1 MVFGIV
7 TGLIR
12 RIISY
17 GWRSLSDFRAIEKR
31 ECETDCRKTGPEY
44 KLVEEGQEAACD
56 KKCNQQF
63 DDDDVTFGKNE
74 FNGGAG
80 FAADNNEVVDED
92 NYNDKGGQAGLAS
105 KAGLRDML
113 EKARDENLDQQLDLD
128 QNLQEKGK
136 KIAYNRLDE
145 PLGTAAA
152 KEDDK
157 SFKIVCVGLAT
168 PSYDVN
174 KKRRYVAD
182 NTHSPKKIKKAK
194 VCMIME
200 GDGYNKKRED
210 CMIRKKDEIV
220 R

>member
-80 FAADNNEVVDED
+80 FAADNNEVVDE
-92 NYNDKGGQAGLAS
+92 NNSNEEGGRPAWP
-105 KAGLRDML
+105 
-113 EKARDENLDQQLDLD
+113 ARP
-128 QNLQEKGK
+128 G
-136 KIAYNRLDE
+136 
-145 PLGTAAA
+145 
-152 KEDDK
+152 
-157 SFKIVCVGLAT
+157 
-168 PSYDVN
+168 
-174 KKRRYVAD
+174 
-182 NTHSPKKIKKAK
+182 
-194 VCMIME
+194 
-200 GDGYNKKRED
+200 
-210 CMIRKKDEIV
+210 
-220 R
+220 